1 MHRCPHNQSNSV
13 FFYTQKLKNQAD
25 PHSAKLDATMINNA
39 TSFVEDKVRRIIEIS
54 VCRVFLSIV
63 YFHTIYTLRM
73 AFDYYCCIFYST
85 FVRTELSHEII
96 AVFVTPLCACICLCF
111 IYNLQQVE
119 KGDLIFEIRNLIGDF
134 AISGHR
140 CDCIYSISSHV
151 TCDCVNR
158 TSLGGNLI
166 SIESV
171 VQPKLVLMNICE
183 CVCLW
188 CNA

>member
-1 MHRCPHNQSNSV
+1 MENTSFWQCHSLQINVHMHRCPHNQSNSV

-119 KGDLIFEIRNLIGDF
+119 KGGDSKFNWRFRHFRASMWLYLFYIISCNLWL
-134 AISGHR
+134 
-140 CDCIYSISSHV
+140 C
-151 TCDCVNR
+151 
-158 TSLGGNLI
+158 
-166 SIESV
+166 
-171 VQPKLVLMNICE
+171 Q
-183 CVCLW
+183 
-188 CNA
+188 